1 MVPHCSGYVLKLEMS
16 WTQLRKPTKVIDSSQ
31 HFSLQ
36 PIQNLN
42 IYLKTIQTSDSKFTT
57 VGCMCRGYHMHILGT
72 QGYYSWG
79 KTCHGF
85 GDIRRWQ
92 ESEAVGSSKVA
103 IFVGSRIHVVPWWHE
118 AYLNG
123 TTCEEKNSNRF
134 CFESQ
139 VGIKWRVV

>member
-1 MVPHCSGYVLKLEMS
+1 MIVSAYAQRERYWQQAMVPHCSGYVLKLEMS

-72 QGYYSWG
+72 QGYYSWY
-79 KTCHGF
+79 
-85 GDIRRWQ
+85 
-92 ESEAVGSSKVA
+92 
-103 IFVGSRIHVVPWWHE
+103 VP
-118 AYLNG
+118 
-123 TTCEEKNSNRF
+123 
-134 CFESQ
+134 
-139 VGIKWRVV
+139 V